1 MIIFG
6 TRGITT
12 TPEKGVFYCPNCSS
26 KQNFRHR
33 RVRRFFHLYFIPLIP
48 MNKLG
53 EYVECRTCK
62 GTYNPVVKDYDP
74 DAIAQQLEAEYEIA
88 IKAVMVHILLADGV
102 IDDSEVDTV
111 TEVYLKL
118 TGVRLGVRAVHD
130 EIARVKSSGEVLSTY
145 LQRLQGR
152 LNDSGKENVV
162 KSALMVALADGDFHE
177 DEQKMIAQI
186 GADLGM
192 TKAHVQ
198 GVIASV

>member
-12 TPEKGVFYCPNCSS
+12 SPEKGIFHCPGCNS
-26 KQNFRHR
+26 KQDFRHR
-33 RVRRFFHLYFIPLIP
+33 SVRRFFHLYFIPLIP
-48 MNKLG
+48 LNKLG

-62 GTYNPVVKDYDP
+62 STYAPAVKSYDP
-74 DAIAQQLEAEYEIA
+74 EAIAKQLEAEYEIA

-102 IDDSEVDTV
+102 IDDAEVDSV
-111 TEVYLKL
+111 TEIYEKL
-118 TGVRLGVRAVHD
+118 TGVRLGIRAVHD
-130 EIARVKSSGEVLSTY
+130 EIARVKSSGEQLSSY
-145 LQRLQGR
+145 LRNLQGR
-152 LNDSGKENVV
+152 LNDSGKENVL
-162 KSALMVALADGDFHE
+162 KSALMVALADGEFHE
-177 DEQKMIAQI
+177 DERAMLVEI